1 MHTGYK
7 SNIAVS
13 TGIIKEL
20 PVFSH
25 CCYNEEFYK
34 AILSVCRSSGVY
46 DSIEVLVSEK
56 LYPMKN
62 ICIDDNLR
70 IEGEYRSKN
79 YWENGKNRL
88 MLSLFAQSVEL
99 IIDREP
105 IFENIIAIEGFI
117 CKQVVYRRTPL
128 NREIADIMLA
138 VNRRNGRSDY
148 IPCIAWG
155 RNAVFAS
162 SLSVGTKVRIVGRIQ
177 SRKYLKITEDGQ
189 VEKVANEVSVSELE
203 IAE

>member
-1 MHTGYK
+1 MLAGYK
-7 SNIAVS
+7 SNIALVS
-13 TGIIKEL
+13 GIIKEI
-20 PVFSH
+20 PKFSH

-34 AILSVCRSSGVY
+34 AQLNVCRSSGIY
-46 DSIEVLVSEK
+46 DTVEVLISEK

-62 ICIDDNLR
+62 ISLEDNLR
-70 IEGEYRSKN
+70 IRGEYRSKN

-88 MLSLFAQSVEL
+88 VLSLFAQSIEL
-99 IIDREP
+99 LIDREP
-105 IFENIIAIEGFI
+105 IFENCIEIEGYI
-117 CKQVVYRRTPL
+117 CKKVIYRKTPL

-162 SLSVGTKVRIVGRIQ
+162 SLNVGTKISVSGRIQ
-177 SRKYLKITEDGQ
+177 SRKYYKTVDNVSI
-189 VEKVANEVSVSELE
+189 EKVANEVSVTNLE